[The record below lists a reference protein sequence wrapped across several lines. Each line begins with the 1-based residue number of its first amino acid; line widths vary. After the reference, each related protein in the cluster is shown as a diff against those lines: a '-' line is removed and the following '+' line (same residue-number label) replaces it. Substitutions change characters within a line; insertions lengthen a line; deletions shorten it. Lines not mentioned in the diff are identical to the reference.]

1 MSPSRR
7 PVVLAL
13 AVLLAGVLA
22 APAAHALDLDDA
34 KEAGWVGE
42 RQDGFVGLVTS
53 DAPPE
58 VKELVREV
66 NRKRQ
71 ETYERIAER
80 RDTTVVAVAALAG
93 RKLVRQAPSGHYVQ
107 EPDGDWVRK

>member
-7 PVVLAL
+7 RVVLPLAL
-13 AVLLAGVLA
+13 LLAGLLA
-22 APAAHALDLDDA
+22 APAAHALDLDGA

-42 RQDGFVGLVTS
+42 RQDGFVGLVTP

-58 VKELVREV
+58 AKELVREV
-66 NRKRQ
+66 NRKRR

-93 RKLVRQAPSGHYVQ
+93 RKLIRQAPSGHYVQ
-107 EPDGDWVRK
+107 NAQGEWVRK

>member
-1 MSPSRR
+1 MSRTRR

-13 AVLLAGVLA
+13 ALLLGGLLA
-22 APAAHALDLDDA
+22 APAAHALDLDGA

-42 RQDGFVGLVTS
+42 RQDGFVGVVSS

-58 VKELVREV
+58 ARQLVREV
-66 NRKRQ
+66 NRKRR

-93 RKLVRQAPSGHYVQ
+93 QKLIRQAPSGHYVQ
-107 EPDGDWVRK
+107 NPEGEWVKK